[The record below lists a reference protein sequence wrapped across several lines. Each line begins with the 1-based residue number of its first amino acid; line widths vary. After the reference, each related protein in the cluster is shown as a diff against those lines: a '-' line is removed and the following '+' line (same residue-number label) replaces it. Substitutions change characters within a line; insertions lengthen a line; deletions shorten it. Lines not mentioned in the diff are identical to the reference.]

1 MAHET
6 LGRRDV
12 YWGCVCKTNFLS
24 LYRSNG
30 LWGNCRNYF
39 LTLVHHYFSYL
50 LPPYEFELIGFLRIF
65 VLIMKHI
72 FKISLVFVFAL
83 AVFFYKP
90 QPIASWG
97 FFGHKQINRMAV
109 FTLPIEMSGF
119 YKKHID
125 YITEHAVDP
134 DKRRYGVEGEAERHY
149 IDIDHYGPNAFNEV
163 PIFWKKAVEKYTEDT
178 LKAYGINPW
187 HVDKMMYRL
196 TEAFKKENIDLILH
210 YSADLGHYI
219 ADGHVPL
226 HTTENYNGQLTGQRG
241 IHGFW
246 ESRIPELKSTSYDFF
261 IGKAFYIEKPIV
273 AAWQTIKESNAA
285 VDSVLNFE
293 RELSAKF
300 PVDKKY
306 GYETRGAMTIKT
318 YSQEYTNTYDEMIKG
333 QVERRIRKSII
344 MVGSAWYTCWVNAGK
359 PNLDKMGDKEVSD
372 SLLLVQKKEEELYQ
386 QHKEKSV
393 KGHDD

>member
-1 MAHET
+1 GVDMTTAS
-6 LGRRDV
+6 LGFTVINMRGFNSTSPVRSLQIIDGV
-12 YWGCVCKTNFLS
+12 DNQAPGLNFSLGNFLGCS
-24 LYRSNG
+24 ELDANKVD
-30 LWGNCRNYF
+30 
-39 LTLVHHYFSYL
+39 LVV
-50 LPPYEFELIGFLRIF
+50 G
-65 VLIMKHI
+65 
-72 FKISLVFVFAL
+72 
-83 AVFFYKP
+83 
-90 QPIASWG
+90 ASSA
-97 FFGHKQINRMAV
+97 F
-109 FTLPIEMSGF
+109 
-119 YKKHID
+119 
-125 YITEHAVDP
+125 
-134 DKRRYGVEGEAERHY
+134 
-149 IDIDHYGPNAFNEV
+149 YGPNAFNEV
-163 PIFWKKAVEKYTEDT
+163 PMFWKKAVEKYTEDT

-187 HVDKMMYRL
+187 HVDKMMFKL

-246 ESRIPELKSTSYDFF
+246 ESRIPELKSESYDFF

-273 AAWQTIKESNAA
+273 MAWQTIKESNAA
-285 VDSVLNFE
+285 VDSVLGFE
-293 RELSAKF
+293 RDLNAKF

-333 QVERRIRKSII
+333 QVERRMRKAIL